1 MSTKL
6 RQQKDGPWR
15 DKDAFPFLK
24 NNHDT
29 VIIHYNLY
37 DGLNF
42 NQILLIHCNYC
53 NF

>member
-6 RQQKDGPWR
+6 IQQKDGPWR
-15 DKDAFPFLK
+15 DKDAFSFLK
-24 NNHDT
+24 NTDT
-29 VIIHYNLY
+29 VIIHYNLHN
-37 DGLNF
+37 GLNY